1 MAHQSTKAQAFVTTY
16 SPQPE
21 IKDPEDTLPSEN
33 QPPGVDEEDN
43 FPQSLEEALL
53 GE

>member
-1 MAHQSTKAQAFVTTY
+1 MTHQSSKDQAFVT
-16 SPQPE
+16 SFDIIPE
-21 IKDPEDTLPSEN
+21 ESDTMPSDY
-33 QPPGVDEEDN
+33 QPPGVDDDDDD